1 MQETDI
7 NLLVGGPQGGGIDS
21 AANMISMAF
30 SLAGYNIYGIRE
42 YHSNIKGRHSYIH
55 FRIMHKRPKSLKYP
69 VDIMVALDPDTLFE
83 HMFDVSHNGKIIY
96 DTSFDKFEL
105 KNARMITS
113 DTMDRIVN
121 ELKSRNLTLD
131 IHGIL
136 DYFRSV
142 GAMPIAMPFDKLINN
157 CVPEG
162 PATRYYNTL
171 GAGTTLAI
179 LGLDIEH
186 AYEGIKYAFSKKPS
200 VVDSNLKVIQ
210 AAYDYVDKSEIKP
223 EVLKTYPV
231 IPRMLLTGNDAV
243 SIGKLMGGLRFQTYY
258 PITPAS
264 DESTLLENHEDIK
277 FLENETE
284 NLKKAGLVVVQCEDE
299 LSAVNMAN
307 GAALTGARSATATS
321 GPGFSLM
328 AEGISFAGMTEI
340 PVVITFYQRGG
351 PSTGLPTRNGQ
362 ADLLFALNT
371 GHGEFPKMVISSGD
385 MEECIYDAMNA
396 LNYAQKYQMPVIHLV
411 DKTLANTM
419 DLVPEIDIK
428 KVKIEKYKDNNNHE
442 NYKRYDLKVDDGI
455 SPYGVFGKDIFWM
468 TGDEHNE
475 LGHVT
480 EDTSM
485 RDKMMEKRMGKL
497 LVADREI
504 PLEDKVILYGNKDA
518 EITYVTW
525 GSQKSLLLDVIDEL
539 NKDGISANL
548 LYLKMFEPFPSEYV
562 EKVLKNSKLIID
574 VESNMTG
581 QAAKVIRM
589 NTGIGINNFILK
601 YNGRHMTLDEVI
613 KSTKRIMNKEL
624 EMAVLENG
632 S

>member
-485 RDKMMEKRMGKL
+485 RDKMMEKRMRKL